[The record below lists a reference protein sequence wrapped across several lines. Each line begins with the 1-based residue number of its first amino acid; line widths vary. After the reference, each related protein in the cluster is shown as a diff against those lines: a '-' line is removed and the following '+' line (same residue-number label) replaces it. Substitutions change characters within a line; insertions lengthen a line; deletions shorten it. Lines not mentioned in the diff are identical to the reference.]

1 MFPSAAFR
9 LKFLQDD
16 SEASLSLRMKN
27 KVDLCIY
34 IGLFRLK
41 YLSILKPDHSA
52 ALHGEKPEK
61 TAFYKKFNKASL
73 H

>member
-1 MFPSAAFR
+1 
-9 LKFLQDD
+9 
-16 SEASLSLRMKN
+16 MKN

-41 YLSILKPDHSA
+41 YLFILKPDHSA